1 MPKDNFA
8 TRTKLVKGLPL
19 AADAAGRT
27 SRGVTL
33 KNTTCATMLVS
44 ITQGNAATVALTI
57 LQAQNVAGLNAKP
70 ITNPAP
76 IWANLDTDASDTMVR
91 QPDAVSFVT
100 DAAVKNKQ
108 ILMHVDPAYFDIA
121 NGFDCLQVSTGASNA
136 ANITSI
142 DFLLEGQRYQSEP
155 MPTAIV
161 D

>member
-1 MPKDNFA
+1 MPKSNFA
-8 TRTKLVKGLPL
+8 TAVKIVKGMPA

-33 KNTTCATMLVS
+33 KNATYATVIVS
-44 ITQGNAATVALTI
+44 ISQGNAAPVALTL
-57 LQAQNVAGLNAKP
+57 LQATNVAGAGAKP

-91 QPDAVSFVT
+91 QADGVSFTT

-108 ILMHVDPAYFDIA
+108 IIFHVDPAYFDIA
-121 NGFDCLQVSTGASNA
+121 GGYDCLQVTTGASNA
-136 ANITSI
+136 ANITSVDI
-142 DFLLEGQRYQSEP
+142 LLEGHRYGSEP
-155 MPTAIV
+155 LPTAIV

>member
-19 AADAAGRT
+19 ATDAAGRT

-33 KNTTCATMLVS
+33 KNSTFATVIAS

-57 LQAQNVAGLNAKP
+57 LQAQNVAGLNVKP

-76 IWANLDTDASDTMVR
+76 IWANLDTDASDTLVR
-91 QPDAVSFVT
+91 QTDAVSFTT

-108 ILMHVDPAYFDIA
+108 VVFHVDPAYFDIA
-121 NGFDCLQVSTGASNA
+121 NGFDCLLVSTGASNV
-136 ANITSI
+136 ANLTSI

>member
-1 MPKDNFA
+1 MPKRNFA
-8 TRTKLVKGLPL
+8 TSTKLVKGLPA

-33 KNTTCATMLVS
+33 KNATYATVIATIS
-44 ITQGNAATVALTI
+44 QGNAATVLLSV

-70 ITNPAP
+70 IANPAP

-91 QPDAVSFVT
+91 QPDGVTFAT

-108 ILMHVDPAYFDIA
+108 VIIHVDPAYFDVA
-121 NGFDCLQVSTGASNA
+121 NGFDCLQVSTGPSNA

-142 DFLLEGQRYQSEP
+142 DILLDGHRYQSEP
-155 MPTAIV
+155 LPTAIV

>member
-8 TRTKLVKGLPL
+8 TSTKLVKGLPL

-33 KNTTCATMLVS
+33 KNATFATVIVS
-44 ITQGNAATVALTI
+44 ITQGNAATVALTL
-57 LQAQNVAGLNAKP
+57 LQAQSVAGLNAKP

-76 IWANLDTDASDTMVR
+76 IWANLDTDASDTLVR
-91 QPDAVSFVT
+91 QADAVSFTT

-108 ILMHVDPAYFDIA
+108 IVFHVDPAYFDVA
-121 NGFDCLQVSTGASNA
+121 NGFGCLQVSTGASNA
-136 ANITSI
+136 ANLTSVDI
-142 DFLLEGQRYQSEP
+142 LLNGHRYGSEP
-155 MPTAIV
+155 LPTAIV